1 MTEEEL
7 KKDALER
14 WSKALR
20 KERFRKRCGTF
31 DRKKADTEP
40 SGTKKA
46 DQKTQ

>member
-1 MTEEEL
+1 MTEEVL

-20 KERFRKRCGTF
+20 KERLRKRCGTF
-31 DRKKADTEP
+31 DRKKEETEP

-46 DQKTQ
+46 EQE